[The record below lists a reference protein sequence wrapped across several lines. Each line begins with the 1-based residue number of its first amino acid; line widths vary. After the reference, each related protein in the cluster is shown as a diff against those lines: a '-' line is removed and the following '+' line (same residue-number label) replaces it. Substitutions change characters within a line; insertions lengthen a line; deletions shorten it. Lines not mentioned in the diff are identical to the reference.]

1 MAQRLSASES
11 WPDNASLWLPKA
23 YKLHFEKLLH
33 AAIVI
38 KETEKC
44 HRLLSGKLLEGR
56 SKPEHLIFTFRC
68 RTIERYSFSIEFD
81 NKTQQIADPHE
92 PFRLREAQ
100 ARLIKEQQLFQK
112 ELDRKQQEKA
122 SCLVVMKRRMQEFKA
137 PKVIKDSLS
146 KAIVEDDVIIYRLNF
161 DSISS
166 KNETLYYKVECKVMA
181 DNTYQLR
188 VSPRAKAWSATSN

>member
-1 MAQRLSASES
+1 MAQRLSANEF

-23 YKLHFEKLLH
+23 YESHFEKLKH

-81 NKTQQIADPHE
+81 NNTQQITDPYE
-92 PFRLREAQ
+92 LREEQ
-100 ARLIKEQQLFQK
+100 AHLLKEQEKQQLLQE
-112 ELDRKQQEKA
+112 ELDRKQ
-122 SCLVVMKRRMQEFKA
+122 
-137 PKVIKDSLS
+137 
-146 KAIVEDDVIIYRLNF
+146 
-161 DSISS
+161 
-166 KNETLYYKVECKVMA
+166 
-181 DNTYQLR
+181 
-188 VSPRAKAWSATSN
+188 

>member
-1 MAQRLSASES
+1 MRFCRIHFYTVLLMVSAFSASLFMAQRLRAHES

-23 YKLHFEKLLH
+23 YESHFEKLKH

-81 NKTQQIADPHE
+81 NNTQQITDPYE
-92 PFRLREAQ
+92 LREEQ
-100 ARLIKEQQLFQK
+100 ARLLKEQ
-112 ELDRKQQEKA
+112 E
-122 SCLVVMKRRMQEFKA
+122 
-137 PKVIKDSLS
+137 
-146 KAIVEDDVIIYRLNF
+146 
-161 DSISS
+161 
-166 KNETLYYKVECKVMA
+166 
-181 DNTYQLR
+181 
-188 VSPRAKAWSATSN
+188 